1 MRFIRLGSLATI
13 FTLLTIAALSVT
25 STAIAQ
31 STLDDTAPTTEPP
44 IESGAPAN
52 EPAAADA
59 FEWLRDPGYDTV
71 LCPFRGAID
80 YEPGEIE
87 CGLIRVPE
95 NREVEGSRTIELLF
109 ARLKATGEDK
119 EGEPVETRDDPIV
132 YLTGGPGVPI
142 RTYVERF
149 KDHTVIH
156 QRDLIVLEQRG
167 IANSGEFC
175 PFWGARNRAERIR
188 PDYEDAQRAALDDA
202 RDCIERARGAG
213 IDVSGYHTFENA
225 RDVRALRL
233 ALGLDSW
240 NVWGISYGSVLGQAV
255 LQVDPD
261 GVEAMVIDAIVPLD
275 LEALMR
281 LPHWYAR
288 LLDRFFAACADQD
301 DCADAYPDLEARYR
315 DAIATML
322 EQPVEVDVPAGE
334 LYPGGRAWIFQDVI
348 AGLPFGVAYEQKT
361 HAAIPAIMD
370 GLARQVEQDNR
381 AFFRAIAL
389 AADDGM
395 GISVSMGMAAGVRC
409 LDGYFEKNA
418 VEAPRDEADYPLLTA
433 AFGGAELSR
442 QAAELCRE
450 LGLAPR
456 EASQYAIRDTRVPLV
471 IANGA
476 WDPITPPPL
485 ARYVAEKIPSA
496 RYVEFPHAGHGP
508 TRSIECAGGFMNAF
522 FDDPDAELDMDCVDS
537 GEEAAEY
544 ITAYLAT
551 DAAQHAL
558 ILAETDEER
567 LAAHAGW
574 IGASL
579 AGSLIGLLVL
589 PLAWASRRMDRRT
602 VARAGRARMWTGLA
616 ALAAVLYVAGLGIG
630 GALTAKVT
638 PVMLLFGIAG
648 PAPWMA
654 WFGPLAA
661 LIGLWALVATFLYR
675 QALPRGTMIG
685 LVLTASASISVGV
698 FGWVWGL
705 WPV

>member
-1 MRFIRLGSLATI
+1 MRSIAIRLLLLAGSVSPFA
-13 FTLLTIAALSVT
+13 
-25 STAIAQ
+25 AIAQ
-31 STLDDTAPTTEPP
+31 QEPQNATEAPAPTALSQPEGTAETATG
-44 IESGAPAN
+44 E
-52 EPAAADA
+52 

-80 YEPGEIE
+80 YEPGDIE

-95 NREVEGSRTIELLF
+95 NREVDDSRTIELLF
-109 ARLKATGEDK
+109 ARIKATGEDRD
-119 EGEPVETRDDPIV
+119 GEAVEIRTDPIV

-149 KDHTVIH
+149 KDHTVVH

-175 PFWGARNRAERIR
+175 PFWGTRNRAERVR
-188 PDYEDAQRAALDDA
+188 PDYEGAQRAALDDA
-202 RDCIERARGAG
+202 RDCIDRARGAG
-213 IDVSGYHTFENA
+213 VDVTGYHTFENA
-225 RDVRALRL
+225 RDVRALRV
-233 ALGLDSW
+233 ALGLDAW

-255 LQVDPD
+255 LQVDPN
-261 GVEAMVIDAIVPLD
+261 GVQAMVIDAIVPLD

-281 LPHWYAR
+281 MPHWYAR
-288 LLDRFFAACADQD
+288 LLDRFFAACADQPG
-301 DCADAYPDLEARYR
+301 CVDAYPDLETRYR
-315 DAIATML
+315 AAIAAML
-322 EQPVEVDVPAGE
+322 EQPVEVEVPAGE

-348 AGLPFGVAYEQKT
+348 AGLPFGIAYEQKT

-370 GLARQVEQDNR
+370 GLARQVEEDNT

-409 LDGYFEKNA
+409 LDGYVEKNA
-418 VEAPRDEADYPLLTA
+418 VEGPRDEAEHPLLTA
-433 AFGGAELSR
+433 AFGGAALR
-442 QAAELCRE
+442 QESAALCRE

-456 EASQYAIRDTRVPLV
+456 ASSQYAIRDTRVPLV

-485 ARYVAEKIPSA
+485 ARYVAENIPSA

-508 TRSIECAGGFMNAF
+508 TRSVDCAGGFMNSF
-522 FDDPDAELDMDCVDS
+522 FDDPDAELDMDCVNE
-537 GEEAAEY
+537 GEEAARY
-544 ITAYLAT
+544 ISSYLAT

-558 ILAETDEER
+558 ILAETDEKR
-567 LAAHAGW
+567 LAVHAGW

-589 PLAWASRRMDRRT
+589 PATWASRRIDRPKDRRP
-602 VARAGRARMWTGLA
+602 VARAGRARLWAGLA
-616 ALAAVLYVAGLGIG
+616 ALAAVLYVAGLTIG
-630 GALTAKVT
+630 GVMTSKVT

-648 PAPWMA
+648 PAPWAA
-654 WFGPLAA
+654 WLGPLAA
-661 LIGLWALVATFLYR
+661 LLGLWALVAAVLYR
-675 QALPRGTMIG
+675 TALPRATTLG
-685 LVLTASASISVGV
+685 LLLTALASISVGV

-705 WPV
+705 WPL